1 MDHLPRKAQALH
13 LGLGILLI
21 DGVGTL
27 SELVLV
33 VDSRQGTRSQAG
45 KPEAVRRGLQA
56 LRPRVLLDAH
66 GVQERHGVEQQISSI
81 SYLSQDLQV
90 LRDFVPIAIF
100 HGGIVQLG
108 AQAYVFNEFSHPHD
122 LSRKAELS
130 FDGCP
135 WLDGAGGVVGPIE
148 IPGIESSKVL
158 DGAQDLIAAN
168 WTEDVVSTRNPH
180 RLEPSHL
187 LSRQIGDNGPPQDD
201 RLVRLRPL
209 LQCENEDP

>member
-1 MDHLPRKAQALH
+1 MDHLPRNAQALH

-21 DGVGTL
+21 DGDRTL

-45 KPEAVRRGLQA
+45 KPEAVRRGLQV

-66 GVQERHGVEQQISSI
+66 GVQERHSVKQQISSI
-81 SYLSQDLQV
+81 SYLSQYLQV

-100 HGGIVQLG
+100 HGCIVQLG
-108 AQAYVFNEFSHPHD
+108 AQADVFNEFSHPHD
-122 LSRKAELS
+122 LSRETELS
-130 FDGCP
+130 LDGCP
-135 WLDGAGGVVGPIE
+135 WLNGAGGVVGSIE

-168 WTEDVVSTRNPH
+168 WTKDVVSTRNPH
-180 RLEPSHL
+180 RFQPSHL
-187 LSRQIGDNGPPQDD
+187 LSRQIGDNGPPQGD
-201 RLVRLRPL
+201 RLVRLRPS
-209 LQCENEDP
+209 LQFGPEDP